1 MDEFDKKINYGQ
13 LNQSGGRIV
22 KVNNEIIFTIGN
34 YRSWPMLKI
43 KIHFW

>member
-22 KVNNEIIFTIGN
+22 KVNNEIILL
-34 YRSWPMLKI
+34 LKLPI
-43 KIHFW
+43 MANCSK